1 MQIQKLRRI
10 VFSSFS
16 KYQHIIEQSVKT
28 GAEDGEVF
36 QQSPRWMRFTTWGL
50 MATTGIGV
58 IWLAVAETEEI
69 VVAQGK
75 LEPVAGVREIQIP
88 VNGVVQT
95 LDVEEGD
102 RVKAGQVLLTLDPE
116 TSAQNFKS
124 TSKSIEYTR
133 NKLRLKSDERQEY
146 LKLNETLQSRIR
158 RNLRLNLEILSRY
171 AFLVSEGAG
180 ANLQLLEQQNKVEEL
195 RGQLEEAKVDRRR
208 QTVVIDQSIE
218 QLRSELVQLESE
230 LTKAN
235 VTLRYQKVVSP
246 VSGVVFELK
255 PGGPGYVNRDSEP
268 VLKVVPF
275 DKLLARV
282 TIPSSDIG
290 FVSVDQKADIS
301 IDSFPATDF
310 GVLGGSVE
318 FVGSDALPPDQL
330 NRNYRYPVDIQ
341 LSSQELT
348 LKNGQKLPLQV
359 GMSLTAN
366 IKLRKV
372 SYLQLLLGSFRDKTD
387 SLRQINQR
395 PASNPENG

>member
-146 LKLNETLQSRIR
+146 LNLNETLQSRIR

-171 AFLVSEGAG
+171 EFLVSEGAG
-180 ANLQLLEQQNKVEEL
+180 ANLQLLEQKNKVEEL

-255 PGGPGYVNRDSEP
+255 PGGPGYVNRDSKP